1 VADDRLRHDLRAPLT
16 VVIGFAELLAS
27 DRPLSDE
34 QRREYAQR
42 ALDAAVEL
50 RELIDSK
57 LS

>member
-1 VADDRLRHDLRAPLT
+1 MADDRLRHDLRAPLT